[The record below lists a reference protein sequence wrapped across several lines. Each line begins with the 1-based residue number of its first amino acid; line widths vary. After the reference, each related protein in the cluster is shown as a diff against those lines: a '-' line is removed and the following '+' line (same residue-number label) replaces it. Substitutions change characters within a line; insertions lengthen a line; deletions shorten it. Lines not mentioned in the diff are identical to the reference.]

1 MLLVLIFIE
10 AARRLSHFLNLST
23 TVSAPPP

>member
-10 AARRLSHFLNLST
+10 AARRLSHFLNLSS
-23 TVSAPPP
+23 TVSAPAQ

>member
-10 AARRLSHFLNLST
+10 AARRLSHFLNLSF
-23 TVSAPPP
+23 TVSGPAQ